1 MFVILVNGST
11 LSAQLCIPESRGY
24 PRLAVSLHFTLNN
37 LPVSNGDKLGLEYSR
52 GGKRKWMDL
61 IYIFKPSG
69 FADISDVKNVKERN
83 EEGPW
88 VLDLR
93 N

>member
-1 MFVILVNGST
+1 
-11 LSAQLCIPESRGY
+11 
-24 PRLAVSLHFTLNN
+24 
-37 LPVSNGDKLGLEYSR
+37 
-52 GGKRKWMDL
+52 MDGFD
-61 IYIFKPSG
+61 YIFKPSG